1 MGAAVLVVLAVLGA
15 LAIGLLLGR
24 YYVPDD
30 RMLRRTARQSR
41 TYMRTVAHLIA
52 RDRDAAIVEL
62 RKVVEENVDDIEP
75 YFALGALFRAR
86 GEHERAIRV
95 HQALAVREK
104 DQRKTRGRAMFELAL
119 DFRAAGM
126 PRRAT
131 RALEEVIDD
140 EPSHVEAL
148 RAVAAL
154 YEEQGHFEQA
164 GSTVIALAQAD
175 GGQFDRV
182 SRAHALFVAAAQV
195 AIADGELEQARDLL
209 KNARRHGDD
218 NAHFL
223 VAAGELA
230 AARGNYRGARER
242 WWGSLRLAPGL
253 TPLIVAKLAALPTG
267 NSSNAPDVA
276 SDDHD
281 IDGANAVPLTVATD
295 VAEELAKLQLAVG
308 PRVELVLAQARLLVS
323 QSPEMERTTGRSER
337 GPAPP
342 AAAAWQA
349 TLQLLNA
356 DFATSVPAN
365 VIRAKLALGAAD
377 PVAQRAALEAL
388 VADDGPLAWA
398 TGEAWQ
404 CNVCGSRA
412 APFAWR
418 CENCRRWATMMSA
431 VAIEPVLVPRSV
443 AAPRDRRTQLRPAA
457 SLAALGLPTP
467 SVDGLP
473 RILTDRPSVLRRA
486 SAWLNRRS
494 HRTKAE
500 KKTRIR

>member
-41 TYMRTVAHLIA
+41 TYMRTVMHLIA

-75 YFALGALFRAR
+75 YFALGSLFRAR

-95 HQALAVREK
+95 HQALALREK
-104 DQRKTRGRAMFELAL
+104 DQRTLRMRAMFELAL

-140 EPSHVEAL
+140 EPGHVEAL

-164 GSTVIALAQAD
+164 GTTVIALAEAD
-175 GGQFDRV
+175 GAQFDRV
-182 SRAHALFVAAAQV
+182 GRAHALFVAAAQV
-195 AIADGELEQARDLL
+195 AIADGELDQARELL
-209 KNARRHGDD
+209 KKARHHADD

-230 AARGNYRGARER
+230 AARGNYSGARER

-253 TPLIVAKLAALPTG
+253 APLIVEKLAALPAG
-267 NSSNAPDVA
+267 NAGIAAEPTVPSDPTNHSHDLVSAPAHLGSDV
-276 SDDHD
+276 
-281 IDGANAVPLTVATD
+281 VA
-295 VAEELAKLQLAVG
+295 ELAKLQLELG
-308 PRVELVLAQARLLVS
+308 PRIELVLAQARFIVTRDQPAQDALQTTLKLLT
-323 QSPEMERTTGRSER
+323 PEFV
-337 GPAPP
+337 
-342 AAAAWQA
+342 
-349 TLQLLNA
+349 N
-356 DFATSVPAN
+356 SVPAQ
-365 VIRAKLALGAAD
+365 VIRAKLALGGTD
-377 PVAQRAALEAL
+377 PVAQHAALEAL
-388 VADDGPLAWA
+388 VADAGPLAWA
-398 TGEAWQ
+398 TGEAWR
-404 CNVCGSRA
+404 CNACGTRVVRY
-412 APFAWR
+412 AWR
-418 CENCRRWATMMSA
+418 CEHCRRWATLMSA
-431 VAIEPVLVPRSV
+431 VAIEPALVPRSIET
-443 AAPRDRRTQLRPAA
+443 PRDRRTQLRPAA
-457 SLAALGLPTP
+457 NLTALGLPTP

-473 RILTDRPSVLRRA
+473 RTLTDRPSVLRRA

-494 HRTKAE
+494 RRANAE
-500 KKTRIR
+500 KKRISAD

>member
-1 MGAAVLVVLAVLGA
+1 MGAAVVIVVVVLGA

-75 YFALGALFRAR
+75 YFALGSLFRAR

-104 DQRKTRGRAMFELAL
+104 DQRTLRTRAMFELAL

-131 RALEEVIDD
+131 RALEEVIDA

-164 GSTVIALAQAD
+164 GTTVVALAQAD
-175 GGQFDRV
+175 GAQIDRV

-195 AIADGELEQARDLL
+195 AIVDGELDQARELL
-209 KNARRHGDD
+209 KNARRHADD

-230 AARGNYRGARER
+230 AARGNYSGARER
-242 WWGSLRLAPGL
+242 WWASLRLAPGL
-253 TPLIVAKLAALPTG
+253 APLIVAKLAALPHGTTATG
-267 NSSNAPDVA
+267 ATEATPNAVDSSDN
-276 SDDHD
+276 D
-281 IDGANAVPLTVATD
+281 IDATAPVPVAAD
-295 VAEELAKLQLAVG
+295 VAEELARLQQAVG
-308 PRVELVLAQARLLVS
+308 PRIELVLAQAGLMVS
-323 QSPEMERTTGRSER
+323 R
-337 GPAPP
+337 GEVAPD
-342 AAAAWQA
+342 ALQA

-356 DFATSVPAN
+356 DFATSVPAL
-365 VIRAKLALGAAD
+365 VLRAKVALASTDPAA
-377 PVAQRAALEAL
+377 QHAALAAL

-398 TGEAWQ
+398 VGEAWQ
-404 CNVCGSRA
+404 CNACGTRA
-412 APFAWR
+412 ARYAWR
-418 CENCRRWATMMSA
+418 CDHCRRWATLMA
-431 VAIEPVLVPRSV
+431 AQAIEPTPAPRSLV
-443 AAPRDRRTQLRPAA
+443 APRDRRTQLRPAA
-457 SLAALGLPTP
+457 SLTALGLPTP
-467 SVDGLP
+467 TVDGLP
-473 RILTDRPSVLRRA
+473 LILTDRPSVLRRA

-494 HRTKAE
+494 RRAKAE
-500 KKTRIR
+500 KNRASAD

>member
-182 SRAHALFVAAAQV
+182 ARAHALFVAAAQV

-209 KNARRHGDD
+209 KNARRHADD

-230 AARGNYRGARER
+230 AARGNYSGARER

-253 TPLIVAKLAALPTG
+253 APLIVAKLAALPSG
-267 NSSNAPDVA
+267 PASNAPDA
-276 SDDHD
+276 NSNDHD
-281 IDGANAVPLTVATD
+281 LDEASAPPLAAATD
-295 VAEELAKLQLAVG
+295 VVEELAKLQQALG
-308 PRVELVLAQARLLVS
+308 PRVELVLAQARLLVN
-323 QSPEMERTTGRSER
+323 QSPEIERTSGHSER
-337 GPAPP
+337 V
-342 AAAAWQA
+342 AAWQS
-349 TLQLLNA
+349 TLQLLTA
-356 DFATSVPAN
+356 DFATSVPAQ
-365 VIRAKLALGAAD
+365 VIRAKLALGGAD
-377 PVAQRAALEAL
+377 PVAQHDALQAL

-404 CNVCGSRA
+404 CNACGTRA
-412 APFAWR
+412 ARFAWR
-418 CENCRRWATMMSA
+418 CEHCRRWATLMSA
-431 VAIEPVLVPRSV
+431 VAIEPSPVPRSI

-494 HRTKAE
+494 HRVKAE
-500 KKTRIR
+500 KKRSSAD